1 MFNRR
6 TKNIAIFEDTCQQ
19 INESDKLHQGVIHS
33 IENQKLYLQSEKYT
47 YDFKKSQANKLADIV
62 VSGKRTL
69 QAAKAYAKAGK
80 KVAVLNFASATNP
93 GGGVKHG
100 SSAQEEALC
109 RCSTLYPCL
118 DTKEMWNKF
127 YVPHRRA
134 DNPIYND
141 DIIHT
146 PDVWVCRSDVDFPE
160 RLREEEWY
168 QVDVITCAAPNLRR
182 APSNAM
188 NPHAGTKKPKLT
200 AMEYRSIM
208 KSRIRQ
214 IFMVA
219 QATNA
224 DVLILGAF
232 GCGAFC
238 NPPEVVAELFKE
250 AVEEFGMAFE
260 TIEFAVFHREFE
272 AKNYEAFREKFE
284 EWK

>member
-118 DTKEMWNKF
+118 DTKEM
-127 YVPHRRA
+127 
-134 DNPIYND
+134 
-141 DIIHT
+141 
-146 PDVWVCRSDVDFPE
+146 
-160 RLREEEWY
+160 
-168 QVDVITCAAPNLRR
+168 
-182 APSNAM
+182 
-188 NPHAGTKKPKLT
+188 
-200 AMEYRSIM
+200 
-208 KSRIRQ
+208 
-214 IFMVA
+214 
-219 QATNA
+219 
-224 DVLILGAF
+224 
-232 GCGAFC
+232 
-238 NPPEVVAELFKE
+238 
-250 AVEEFGMAFE
+250 
-260 TIEFAVFHREFE
+260 
-272 AKNYEAFREKFE
+272 
-284 EWK
+284 